1 MLAIYGRGFKIAPI
15 LGMLGGLKSFDDMDK
30 TIRERFYPPIRA
42 NNGGRPIIPTIHLIY
57 GLAIP
62 CTPNDDCLLYLEGMN
77 VDIIKEYIE
86 PAGQRGWEI
95 ILDTQMGRSDPV
107 TQVKRMIDRG
117 YLKYEHVHVGLD
129 PEFKAYPGRNTPG
142 IPVGILEAA
151 QINEAQQLLDTYVK
165 AQGLKRRKML
175 MIHQFGDAEVN
186 DGVPFMIGNK
196 KTLKSFPTID
206 IVIDADGFGG
216 PDAKASKYNA
226 MTNPVPYPF
235 VQFRGLK
242 LFTLNAEAPNHYD
255 KPQME
260 WPAIFGRANTPGGHR
275 IKWAP
280 NVIVIA

>member
-15 LGMLGGLKSFDDMDK
+15 LGMLGGLKSLDDMDK
-30 TIRERFYPPIRA
+30 VIRQRFYPPIQA
-42 NNGGRPIIPTIHLIY
+42 NNGGARIIPTIHLIY

-77 VDIIKEYIE
+77 IDIVKEYIE
-86 PAGQRGWEI
+86 PAQQRGWEI

-107 TQVKRMIDRG
+107 TQVKRMIDKG
-117 YLKYEHVHVGLD
+117 YLKYENVHVGLD
-129 PEFKAYPGRNTPG
+129 PEFKAYPGRNLPG
-142 IPVGILEAA
+142 IPIGILEAA
-151 QINEAQQLLDTYVK
+151 QINDAQKLLDDYVQS
-165 AQGLKRRKML
+165 QGLKRRKML

-186 DGVPFMIGNK
+186 DGIPFMIGNK

-216 PDAKASKYNA
+216 PDAKAAKYNL
-226 MTNPVPYPF
+226 MLNPVVYPF
-235 VQFRGLK
+235 IQFRALK

-255 KPQME
+255 KPQLE
-260 WPAIFGRANTPGGHR
+260 WPAIFGRANTPGGFR